1 MSQNH
6 RRAAGLLV
14 SLATVTAL
22 ALTGCAAPAAPADDA
37 AADGNPLRL
46 EERTTVRLLLDYFV
60 YGGHAGIY
68 QALAAGY
75 YDDNNIDLQVI
86 VPNDPVASMKFVQA
100 GQADIG
106 IASPVDVVFA
116 DTTDSEY
123 DAFMSLIG
131 GNLEG
136 MAVAKSSGIDSFD
149 DLEGKIVGT
158 SGSVSHLALAGEM
171 IRGAGGDPDEVEFL
185 TVGSGF
191 MQYLVDGQVDAVVSF
206 KPDVAAAEAA
216 GEDVSFLALG
226 SGGEGLAFPSIVS
239 YANEDYIA
247 ENPDVIAA
255 FVDAT
260 SKGYADLLADPESAA
275 QATVDA
281 NAGLEL
287 DAMLS
292 QVEGIGD
299 TFIGPYAEYGAISPE
314 ALQALIDFMVEN
326 GFIEDGAI
334 GADEIVTNEF
344 VPSE

>member
-1 MSQNH
+1 MSQKS

-14 SLATVTAL
+14 CLATVSAL
-22 ALTGCAAPAAPADDA
+22 ALSSCSAPAPT
-37 AADGNPLRL
+37 AADAGTSDSEFRL
-46 EERTTVRLLLDYFV
+46 DEPTTVRLLLDYFV

-68 QALAAGY
+68 QAMEAGY
-75 YDDNNIDLQVI
+75 YADNNIDLEVI

-106 IASPVDVVFA
+106 VASPVDVVFA

-136 MAVAKSSGIDSFD
+136 MAVSASSGIDSFD

-171 IRGAGGDPDEVEFL
+171 IRGAGGDPDKVEFL

-226 SGGEGLAFPSIVS
+226 SGGEGLAFPSIVA

-247 ENPDVIAA
+247 DNPDVLAA
-255 FVDAT
+255 FIDAT
-260 SKGYADLLADPESAA
+260 IRGYEDLLENPEAAA

-287 DAMLS
+287 EGMLS
-292 QVEGIGD
+292 QVEGIGQ
-299 TFIGPYAEYGAISPE
+299 TFIGPYSRYGAISP
-314 ALQALIDFMVEN
+314 AAIQALIDFMVEN
-326 GFIEDGAI
+326 GFIEPDI
-334 GADEIVTNEF
+334 TADDIVSNEF

>member
-1 MSQNH
+1 MSQKS

-14 SLATVTAL
+14 SLATVSAL
-22 ALTGCAAPAAPADDA
+22 ALSSCSAPTPTSVDSSASDSEF
-37 AADGNPLRL
+37 RL
-46 EERTTVRLLLDYFV
+46 DEPTTVRLLLDYFV

-68 QALAAGY
+68 QAIEAGY
-75 YDDNNIDLQVI
+75 YADNNIELEVI

-106 IASPVDVVFA
+106 VASPVDVVFA

-123 DAFMSLIG
+123 DAVMSLIG

-136 MAVAKSSGIDSFD
+136 MAVSASSGIDSFD

-171 IRGAGGDPDEVEFL
+171 IRGAGGDPDKVEFL

-226 SGGEGLAFPSIVS
+226 SGGEGLAFPSIVA

-247 ENPDVIAA
+247 ENPDVLAA
-255 FVDAT
+255 FIDAT
-260 SKGYADLLADPESAA
+260 TRGYEDLLEDPEAAA

-287 DAMLS
+287 EGMLS
-292 QVEGIGD
+292 QVEGIGQ
-299 TFIGPYAEYGAISPE
+299 TFVGPYSQYGAISP
-314 ALQALIDFMVEN
+314 AAIQALIDFMVEN
-326 GFIEDGAI
+326 GFIESDI
-334 GADEIVTNEF
+334 ISADDIVSNEF

>member
-1 MSQNH
+1 MSQKT

-22 ALTGCAAPAAPADDA
+22 ALTGCSTPAEPTDDPTA
-37 AADGNPLRL
+37 SDSEFRL
-46 EERTTVRLLLDYFV
+46 EEPTTVRLLLDYFV

-68 QALAAGY
+68 QALEAGY
-75 YDDNNIDLQVI
+75 YDDNNIQLEVI

-106 IASPVDVVFA
+106 IASPVDMVFA
-116 DTTDSEY
+116 DTTDSTY

-136 MAVAKSSGIDSFD
+136 MAVSKSSGIDSFD

-226 SGGEGLAFPSIVS
+226 SGGEGLAFPSIVT

-247 ENPDVIAA
+247 DNPDVIAA

-260 SKGYADLLADPESAA
+260 AKGYADLLADPEAAA

-287 DAMLS
+287 DGMLS

-299 TFIGPYAEYGAISPE
+299 TFIGPYSVYGAISPD
-314 ALQALIDFMVEN
+314 AMQALIDFMVEN
-326 GFIEDGAI
+326 GFIEEDAI
-334 GADEIVTNEF
+334 SADDIVTNEF
-344 VPSE
+344 VPAE